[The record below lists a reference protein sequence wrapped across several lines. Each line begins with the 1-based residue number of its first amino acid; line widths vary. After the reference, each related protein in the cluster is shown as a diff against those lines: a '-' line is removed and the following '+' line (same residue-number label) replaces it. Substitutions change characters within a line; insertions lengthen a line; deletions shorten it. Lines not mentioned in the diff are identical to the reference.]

1 MTQGV
6 QRKGAR
12 VALTELPRGLVPKAC
27 LHICLTLH
35 TPLHASL
42 TGSLKARPLLV
53 PVLHVQGAVLGSG
66 LRRHPAPR
74 FYSFLFAS
82 SSNAAFSSQV
92 YTEADEDGH
101 LSMAQEV
108 TRHWDWQGLAH
119 SIGWV
124 RTRTLVE
131 TWGGS

>member
-42 TGSLKARPLLV
+42 TGSLKARPLLEWSLYSV
-53 PVLHVQGAVLGSG
+53 FKELSWVLGYG
-66 LRRHPAPR
+66 DTLHPGFIASFLHPLLMLHFLPR
-74 FYSFLFAS
+74 FILKQTKMGTSAWL
-82 SSNAAFSSQV
+82 
-92 YTEADEDGH
+92 
-101 LSMAQEV
+101 
-108 TRHWDWQGLAH
+108 RK
-119 SIGWV
+119 
-124 RTRTLVE
+124 
-131 TWGGS
+131 